1 MLGQL
6 IAALKSGDNK
16 LDEAFGQ
23 FAEML
28 YAAEWMFHEADGVLR
43 GDKRDEDVQQPL
55 YSKDQEINT
64 LLRTVRAN
72 ILTHLSVNKIADI
85 AGCLALMSVAKDAER
100 IGDYCK
106 NLFEVAQYYTSD
118 YKIDRYHEPLDEICS
133 NVGELF
139 PLVIEAFVESST
151 KNAKKAIKVAD
162 RIRGECDAV
171 EASLLHDRRTVATH
185 SAVAYSL
192 RSRHYKRIAS
202 HLANIATAVFG
213 KIEDLDFRKPKK
225 DKPESPTDNT
235 ASQQQ

>member
-1 MLGQL
+1 M
-6 IAALKSGDNK
+6 
-16 LDEAFGQ
+16 
-23 FAEML
+23 
-28 YAAEWMFHEADGVLR
+28 
-43 GDKRDEDVQQPL
+43 
-55 YSKDQEINT
+55 
-64 LLRTVRAN
+64 
-72 ILTHLSVNKIADI
+72 
-85 AGCLALMSVAKDAER
+85 
-100 IGDYCK
+100 
-106 NLFEVAQYYTSD
+106 
-118 YKIDRYHEPLDEICS
+118 
-133 NVGELF
+133 
-139 PLVIEAFVESST
+139 VIEAFVESST

-225 DKPESPTDNT
+225 DKPETPADDT